1 MPDKLTDLSGI
12 GDKTAEKLRA
22 DGIETPEELGDAYR
36 GNSRRVTTRGKR
48 VQSAAREALF
58 ETQDSFVDPAS
69 GVEIDESNRT
79 AFEKL
84 ATKRVSEFGSVSV
97 DGANSKVFPD
107 DEVRKFIDPVRKGR
121 FKTDI
126 GGDENLLAFAAD
138 AAQNLG
144 ADDLSAGELRD
155 LNDARATAQEELT
168 LRKKGSVG
176 TTKAVGTTTA
186 GDFYRAQAVHQDRSP
201 KARRVD
207 KRREAEQ
214 TTDFNEWAT
223 DPSRHDFPGVD
234 TPSDAGEFFPEERTT
249 RKRGGFGSSS
259 RTNRDRSKAKSAFE
273 TFGQLNDEQERRLF
287 GDSYDADSPI

>member
-12 GDKTAEKLRA
+12 GDKTAEKLKS

-36 GNSRRVTTRGKR
+36 ANSRRVTTKGKR

-69 GVEIDESNRT
+69 GVEIDDSNRT

-84 ATKRVSEFGSVSV
+84 ATKRVSEFESVSV

-107 DEVRKFIDPVRKGR
+107 DEVRKFVEPVRQGR

-126 GGDENLLAFAAD
+126 GGDDNLLAFAAD
-138 AAQNLG
+138 TAQNLG
-144 ADDLSAGELRD
+144 ADELSAGELQD
-155 LNDARATAQEELT
+155 LNRAGETAQEELT

-176 TTKAVGTTTA
+176 TTKAVGTTTT

-214 TTDFNEWAT
+214 TTDFNEWAV

-234 TPSDAGEFFPEERTT
+234 TPSDAGEFFPEERTS
-249 RKRGGFGSSS
+249 RNSAGFGSSTL
-259 RTNRDRSKAKSAFE
+259 TNTDRRKAKRAFE
-273 TFGQLNDEQERRLF
+273 TLGELNDEQERRLF
-287 GDSYDADSPI
+287 GDTYDADSPI